1 MSKGGRARAGRGL
14 YSEVQCIMGNGHM
27 GPPPQWTESRT
38 DMSEN
43 IIFPQL
49 RGRAV
54 MILKYQFLIRL
65 QSKTTL
71 SKRRTAASFKIK
83 VVARINFMS
92 GEWL

>member
-1 MSKGGRARAGRGL
+1 MRSHASWVVITWGPL
-14 YSEVQCIMGNGHM
+14 PSEQ
-27 GPPPQWTESRT
+27 T